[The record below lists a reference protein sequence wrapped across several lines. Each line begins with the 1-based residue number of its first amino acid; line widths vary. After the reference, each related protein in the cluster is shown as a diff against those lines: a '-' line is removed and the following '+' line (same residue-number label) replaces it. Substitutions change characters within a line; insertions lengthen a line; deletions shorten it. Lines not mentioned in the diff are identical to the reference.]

1 MLKHCIP
8 QIPYEEF
15 YSAFVD
21 GLDILTDVHR
31 LLDIRVFL
39 VLIHP

>member
-21 GLDILTDVHR
+21 GLDILTDLHR
-31 LLDIRVFL
+31 LLDISVFL
-39 VLIHP
+39 V